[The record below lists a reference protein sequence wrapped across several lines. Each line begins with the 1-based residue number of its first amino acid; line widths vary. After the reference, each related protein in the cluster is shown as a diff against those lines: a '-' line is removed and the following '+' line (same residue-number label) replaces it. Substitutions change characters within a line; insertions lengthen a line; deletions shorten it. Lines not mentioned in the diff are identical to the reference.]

1 MTQDRQNQQPE
12 EQAWES
18 ELRDLVKGLGVEKA
32 PASLRRRLRRIP
44 REQRARDREA
54 WWQPPRWAMVP
65 ALAVVPL
72 LVISI
77 VMLQPTQPSQTE
89 VEQARQELALA
100 FAYMDRAGSR
110 TGDEIQ
116 QALGD
121 SLGHTV
127 KDNLSRNIP
136 FTEQFR
142 KEESS

>member
-1 MTQDRQNQQPE
+1 MTHDRQTRQPE

-18 ELRDLVKGLGVEKA
+18 EIRGLMEGLGVEKA

-44 REQRARDREA
+44 REQRSRNRET
-54 WWQPPRWAMVP
+54 WWQPPRWAMAP
-65 ALAVVPL
+65 ALAAVPM
-72 LVISI
+72 LVIAI
-77 VMLQPTQPSQTE
+77 VMLQPKQPSRSE
-89 VEQARQELALA
+89 VEQARQDLALA
-100 FAYMDRAGSR
+100 FAYMDTAGKR

-116 QALGD
+116 RTLGD